1 MKGGIP
7 NTQLNTFL
15 LRSMRGSNLYE
26 EPSVTARRHPFMDA
40 YWEDK
45 IADMS
50 RIEIPM
56 YLVGSYGL
64 EIAAAELDG
73 FHRVASRDKWLRITE
88 KGLWNDQYTP
98 ENVED
103 YRRFLDRY
111 LKGVD
116 NGWERT
122 PGSG

>member
-7 NTQLNTFL
+7 NTRLNTFL
-15 LRSMRGSNLYE
+15 LRSMRGSNRYE
-26 EPSVTARRHPFMDA
+26 EPSVTAQRHPLMNA

-73 FHRVASRDKWLRITE
+73 FHRVASRDKWLRASPRRGCGTISTRRRTWRIT
-88 KGLWNDQYTP
+88 GAFWIAI
-98 ENVED
+98 
-103 YRRFLDRY
+103 
-111 LKGVD
+111 
-116 NGWERT
+116 
-122 PGSG
+122 